1 MNRLKRIDSV
11 FIISGII
18 ILVLVL
24 IGSIIPDQL
33 EEWTATAQDFISN
46 TFGWYYL
53 ILVTMF
59 LIVTLYLMF
68 GPMGKMKLGKPDEKP
83 EFSRLSWL
91 SMLFSAG
98 MGVGLVFFGAA
109 EPLSHYAIQAPVSAE
124 GTGTDQAVNNAIMFT
139 VFHWGLHGWAV
150 YCILALSLAYFNFR
164 HDRPGLISSTL
175 HPIFG
180 DKINGPIGKATDII
194 AVLATVTGV
203 ATTIGLGA
211 TQVNGGL
218 AYAFDWDMS
227 FWLQVGIVAIVTVL
241 FLMSAWNG
249 LDKGI
254 KVLSNLNMSVIAVIF
269 LLLLATGPTMYV
281 LNLFTNTIGS
291 YIQNLPELS
300 FRIAPH
306 NEEDRQWIND
316 WTLFYWAWWI
326 AWAPFVGIFIARVS
340 RGRTIREFVTAVL
353 LVPTVIVFIWFS
365 VFGGA
370 AIALEH
376 NGTAMISDY
385 ITEQMLFATF
395 DQYGFGTLMSI
406 LTIFALFVF
415 LVTSADSATFVLGML
430 TTNGSNNP
438 PNRLKIIW
446 GVLLSATA
454 LVLLYSGGLQALQ
467 NTLIVAALPF
477 SVIMLLMMIGLVM
490 VMTKEAKNLRK
501 TKS

>member
-175 HPIFG
+175 HQFLGIRLT
-180 DKINGPIGKATDII
+180 DQSGKRQI
-194 AVLATVTGV
+194 
-203 ATTIGLGA
+203 
-211 TQVNGGL
+211 
-218 AYAFDWDMS
+218 
-227 FWLQVGIVAIVTVL
+227 
-241 FLMSAWNG
+241 
-249 LDKGI
+249 
-254 KVLSNLNMSVIAVIF
+254 
-269 LLLLATGPTMYV
+269 LLL
-281 LNLFTNTIGS
+281 F
-291 YIQNLPELS
+291 
-300 FRIAPH
+300 
-306 NEEDRQWIND
+306 
-316 WTLFYWAWWI
+316 
-326 AWAPFVGIFIARVS
+326 
-340 RGRTIREFVTAVL
+340 
-353 LVPTVIVFIWFS
+353 
-365 VFGGA
+365 
-370 AIALEH
+370 
-376 NGTAMISDY
+376 
-385 ITEQMLFATF
+385 
-395 DQYGFGTLMSI
+395 
-406 LTIFALFVF
+406 
-415 LVTSADSATFVLGML
+415 
-430 TTNGSNNP
+430 
-438 PNRLKIIW
+438 
-446 GVLLSATA
+446 
-454 LVLLYSGGLQALQ
+454 
-467 NTLIVAALPF
+467 
-477 SVIMLLMMIGLVM
+477 
-490 VMTKEAKNLRK
+490 
-501 TKS
+501 

>member
-1 MNRLKRIDSV
+1 
-11 FIISGII
+11 
-18 ILVLVL
+18 
-24 IGSIIPDQL
+24 
-33 EEWTATAQDFISN
+33 
-46 TFGWYYL
+46 
-53 ILVTMF
+53 
-59 LIVTLYLMF
+59 
-68 GPMGKMKLGKPDEKP
+68 
-83 EFSRLSWL
+83 
-91 SMLFSAG
+91 
-98 MGVGLVFFGAA
+98 
-109 EPLSHYAIQAPVSAE
+109 
-124 GTGTDQAVNNAIMFT
+124 
-139 VFHWGLHGWAV
+139 
-150 YCILALSLAYFNFR
+150 
-164 HDRPGLISSTL
+164 
-175 HPIFG
+175 
-180 DKINGPIGKATDII
+180 
-194 AVLATVTGV
+194 
-203 ATTIGLGA
+203 
-211 TQVNGGL
+211 
-218 AYAFDWDMS
+218 MS